1 MRVQQTAHDQTRRRY
16 RYVLRYVLAAG
27 GMEFFAF
34 KVLDPYYLQFMT
46 TERGL
51 NLSPT
56 QFAAFVSL
64 ASGVTLTTDYLTGAF
79 ADKLGRRTSWAIAMF
94 LYGGGM
100 LWLSTVNGFA
110 AALATAVCMGA
121 CYAFVSGAREAWLY
135 DAVGEEGMRD
145 GFAKLYLFGV
155 PMAVAG
161 ALVATALGALG
172 SVRIPIAATGLLVL
186 ANGLFIL
193 TFPENYGGVSS
204 RSWLDV
210 MRAGARQFLESRL
223 LWLTALQSFFMTL
236 PTWITSAWWVTYL
249 STEFHVDMAR
259 VALAFGI
266 TATSAAL
273 AGACL
278 ARMKATEYTRLI
290 LSPTLLM
297 AVAFLLMPLAPG
309 PTLFVPLVIAAI
321 ACGHFRT
328 SGITL
333 LENEQITEERATA
346 LSFLSTLRSGF
357 WMVGPMVWA
366 GLIAWA
372 GLKITFAC
380 AGVACAISLCILAAA
395 LRLRKLGCGA
405 R

>member
-1 MRVQQTAHDQTRRRY
+1 MRMEPTAEDQTRRRY
-16 RYVLRYVLAAG
+16 RYVLRYVLAVG

-46 TERGL
+46 TDRGL

-56 QFAAFVSL
+56 QFGAFVSL
-64 ASGVTLTTDYLTGAF
+64 ASGVTLATDYLTGAF

-100 LWLSTVNGFA
+100 LWLSSVNGFV

-121 CYAFVSGAREAWLY
+121 CSAFASGAREAWLY
-135 DAVGEEGMRD
+135 DTVGEEGMRQ
-145 GFAKLYLFGV
+145 GFGKLYLYGV

-186 ANGLFIL
+186 ADGLFIL
-193 TFPENYGGVSS
+193 TFPENYGGASS
-204 RSWLDV
+204 RSWLEV
-210 MRAGARQFLESRL
+210 MKAGARQFLRSRI

-236 PTWITSAWWVTYL
+236 PVWITSAWWVTYL
-249 STEFHVDMAR
+249 STEFHVDVAG

-266 TATSAAL
+266 TATAAAV

-278 ARMKATEYTRLI
+278 ARMRATEYTRLI
-290 LSPTLLM
+290 LYPTLLM
-297 AVAFLLMPLAPG
+297 AVAFLLMPLAPS
-309 PTLFVPLVIAAI
+309 PALFVPLVMAAI
-321 ACGHFRT
+321 ACGYFRT

-333 LENEQITEERATA
+333 LENEQIAEERATA
-346 LSFLSTLRSGF
+346 LSFLSSLRSGF
-357 WMVGPMVWA
+357 WMAGPMLWA
-366 GLIAWA
+366 ALIGRV
-372 GLKITFAC
+372 GLKVTFAC
-380 AGVACAISLCILAAA
+380 AAVACALSLGILAGT
-395 LRLRKLGCGA
+395 LRLRKVARGA
-405 R
+405 P